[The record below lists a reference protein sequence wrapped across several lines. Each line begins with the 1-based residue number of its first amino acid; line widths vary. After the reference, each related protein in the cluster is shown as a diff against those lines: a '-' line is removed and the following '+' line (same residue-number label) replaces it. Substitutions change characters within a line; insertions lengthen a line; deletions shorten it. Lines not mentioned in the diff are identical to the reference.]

1 MYRLMVDTHFSAAHH
16 LRGYEGEC
24 EALHGHNWKV
34 AVQVAS
40 ETLDNLGMVVD
51 FKVLKGAL
59 SEIIRRLDHTYLN
72 DIPPFDTLNPSSE
85 NLACHIFQ
93 ELSKSFSTAVIQ
105 VTQVTVWESE
115 GSAAIYSE

>member
-1 MYRLMVDTHFSAAHH
+1 MYQVVADTHFSAAHR
-16 LRGYEGEC
+16 LREYDGEC

-34 AVQVAS
+34 AVQVAAES
-40 ETLDNLGMVVD
+40 LDKLGMVVD
-51 FKVLKGAL
+51 FKVLKRAL
-59 SEIIRRLDHTYLN
+59 NGIIQRLDHKYLN

-85 NLACHIFQ
+85 NLARHIFY
-93 ELSKSFSTAVIQ
+93 ELRKTIDTKEIQ